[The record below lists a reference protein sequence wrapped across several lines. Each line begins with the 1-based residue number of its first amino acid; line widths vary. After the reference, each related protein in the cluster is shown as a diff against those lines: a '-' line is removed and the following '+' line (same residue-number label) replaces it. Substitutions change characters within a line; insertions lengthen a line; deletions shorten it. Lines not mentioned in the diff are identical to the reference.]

1 MDHPLRTLYLSLQF
15 QACPY
20 RLLVLFLFD
29 LTVFQLPLDPNS
41 GRHTRDIIF
50 QTCGT
55 FGFANFSDTT
65 NSIWYFDREHYHTI
79 PFHSECVIHC
89 FILQMLNSISATLE
103 RIFVCFCVF
112 AWDCV
117 VCSMQSR
124 AIMSAHWENITL
136 IRLDK
141 CELQNSQT
149 TPIKRTCLACYCSPV
164 CIQNLHW

>member
-1 MDHPLRTLYLSLQF
+1 MFVHNLFGWEKRQLWGTKSIKSYGPPIEDTLFVFAIPSLSLSTSG
-15 QACPY
+15 
-20 RLLVLFLFD
+20 LVFIWFD
-29 LTVFQLPLDPNS
+29 CFSASSRPKLR

-117 VCSMQSR
+117 VCR
-124 AIMSAHWENITL
+124 AG
-136 IRLDK
+136 
-141 CELQNSQT
+141 Q
-149 TPIKRTCLACYCSPV
+149 
-164 CIQNLHW
+164 